1 MKRSTNHI
9 LTTHTGSLPRPS
21 DLVDMVL
28 RKEEKQPV
36 DEDVLAMRVRS
47 AVAEVV
53 RRQAEVGVTVL
64 NDGEQGKPGYSTYMK
79 DRLTGF
85 EGESTAAAVSGEAK
99 DFPEYTAHR
108 TGRAAPKRP
117 SCAGPIAWKDR
128 DAVRKEIEN
137 LQAAVKEVQA
147 EEVFMTAASP
157 GVVPHFMKDQYYGSE
172 EKYLYALADAL
183 KEEYDAIHRA
193 GFVLQVDCPDLCMS
207 RHNRFS
213 DLSTKE
219 FKKIAEL
226 HVAALNHALR
236 DIPAD
241 RVRLHMC
248 WGNYEGPHHLDI
260 PLTEIIDVALKA
272 KVGALS
278 FEGANPRHEHEW
290 VVFKEFHLPDGLAI
304 IPGVIDSTTNFVE
317 HPELVAQRIVRY
329 AEVVGPRERHR
340 GHRLRLRHLR
350 ARKAD
355 HRSAHRVGQTQVA
368 GRGRGHRLKETLEL
382 AGIKS
387 LGQLPSHRRIQTGAS
402 VSAQNPLRCSRGSR
416 CGGAAALTIETERK
430 RLNGWNDWN
439 GIHCEQGIFVSI
451 VINTKAKSE
460 TPKPFIPY
468 LSFIPLPLSFL

>member
-1 MKRSTNHI
+1 MKRSTHHI

-28 RKEEKQPV
+28 RKEAKQPV
-36 DEDVLAMRVRS
+36 DEEALAMRVRS

-53 RRQAEVGVTVL
+53 LKQTEVGITFP

-99 DFPEYTAHR
+99 DFPEYSAR
-108 TGRAAPKRP
+108 RAGRASPMRP
-117 SCAGPIAWKDR
+117 ACTGPISWKDR
-128 DAVRKEIEN
+128 DAVRKDIEN
-137 LQAAVKEVQA
+137 LKDAVKAVKA
-147 EEVFMTAASP
+147 EEVFMTTASP

-193 GFVLQVDCPDLCMS
+193 GFVLQLDCPDLCMS

-213 DLSTKE
+213 DLSTTE
-219 FKKIAEL
+219 FKKIAEV

-260 PLTEIIDVALKA
+260 PLREIIDVALKA

-290 VVFKEFHLPDGLAI
+290 VVFKEIHLPDGVAI
-304 IPGVIDSTTNFVE
+304 IPGVIDSTTHFIE

-329 AEVVGPRERHR
+329 AEVVGRENVIAGTDCGFGTFVRAEPTIDPRIAWAK
-340 GHRLRLRHLR
+340 L
-350 ARKAD
+350 
-355 HRSAHRVGQTQVA
+355 
-368 GRGRGHRLKETLEL
+368 
-382 AGIKS
+382 KS
-387 LGQLPSHRRIQTGAS
+387 LTD
-402 VSAQNPLRCSRGSR
+402 
-416 CGGAAALTIETERK
+416 GAAIASK
-430 RLNGWNDWN
+430 RLWN
-439 GIHCEQGIFVSI
+439 
-451 VINTKAKSE
+451 
-460 TPKPFIPY
+460 
-468 LSFIPLPLSFL
+468 

>member
-1 MKRSTNHI
+1 MKRSTHHI

-28 RKEEKQPV
+28 RKEAKQPV
-36 DEDVLAMRVRS
+36 DEEALAMRVRS

-53 RRQAEVGVTVL
+53 LKQTEVGITFP

-99 DFPEYTAHR
+99 DFPEYSAR
-108 TGRAAPKRP
+108 RAGRASPMRP
-117 SCAGPIAWKDR
+117 ACTGPISWKDR
-128 DAVRKEIEN
+128 DAVRKDIEN
-137 LQAAVKEVQA
+137 LKDAVKAVKA

-193 GFVLQVDCPDLCMS
+193 GFVLQLDCPDLCMS

-213 DLSTKE
+213 DLSTTE
-219 FKKIAEL
+219 FKKIAEV

-260 PLTEIIDVALKA
+260 PLREIIDVALKA

-290 VVFKEFHLPDGLAI
+290 VVFKEIHLPDGVAI
-304 IPGVIDSTTNFVE
+304 IPGVIDSTTHFIE

-329 AEVVGPRERHR
+329 AEVVGRENVIAGTDCGFGTFVRAEPTIDPRIAWAK
-340 GHRLRLRHLR
+340 L
-350 ARKAD
+350 
-355 HRSAHRVGQTQVA
+355 
-368 GRGRGHRLKETLEL
+368 
-382 AGIKS
+382 KS
-387 LGQLPSHRRIQTGAS
+387 LTD
-402 VSAQNPLRCSRGSR
+402 
-416 CGGAAALTIETERK
+416 GAAIASK
-430 RLNGWNDWN
+430 RLWN
-439 GIHCEQGIFVSI
+439 
-451 VINTKAKSE
+451 
-460 TPKPFIPY
+460 
-468 LSFIPLPLSFL
+468 

>member
-1 MKRSTNHI
+1 MMKRSTNHI
-9 LTTHTGSLPRPS
+9 LTTHTGSLPRPT

-85 EGESTAAAVSGEAK
+85 EGESAAAAVSGEAK
-99 DFPEYTAHR
+99 DFPEYTARR
-108 TGRAAPKRP
+108 TGRAVPKRP
-117 SCAGPIAWKDR
+117 ACTGPIAWQDR
-128 DAVRKEIEN
+128 DAVRKDIEN
-137 LQAAVKEVQA
+137 LQAAVKEVEA

-183 KEEYDAIHRA
+183 KQEYDAIHRA

-290 VVFKEFHLPDGLAI
+290 VVFKEFHLPDGLVI

-329 AEVVGPRERHR
+329 AEVVGRENVIAGTDCGFGTFVRAEPTIDPRIAWAK
-340 GHRLRLRHLR
+340 L
-350 ARKAD
+350 
-355 HRSAHRVGQTQVA
+355 
-368 GRGRGHRLKETLEL
+368 
-382 AGIKS
+382 KS
-387 LGQLPSHRRIQTGAS
+387 LAE
-402 VSAQNPLRCSRGSR
+402 
-416 CGGAAALTIETERK
+416 GAAIASKKL
-430 RLNGWNDWN
+430 WN
-439 GIHCEQGIFVSI
+439 
-451 VINTKAKSE
+451 
-460 TPKPFIPY
+460 
-468 LSFIPLPLSFL
+468 

>member
-1 MKRSTNHI
+1 MKRSTHHI

-21 DLVDMVL
+21 DLVDIVL
-28 RKEEKQPV
+28 RQEAKQPV
-36 DEDVLAMRVRS
+36 DEEVLAMRVRS

-53 RRQAEVGVTVL
+53 LKQAEIGITFL

-99 DFPEYTAHR
+99 DFPEYSAR
-108 TGRAAPKRP
+108 RAGRASPMRP
-117 SCAGPIAWKDR
+117 ACTGPIAWKNR
-128 DAVRKEIEN
+128 DAVRKDIEN
-137 LQAAVKEVQA
+137 LKDAIKAVKA

-193 GFVLQVDCPDLCMS
+193 GFVLQLDCPDLCMS

-213 DLSTKE
+213 DLSTTE

-260 PLTEIIDVALKA
+260 PLREIIDVALKA

-290 VVFKEFHLPDGLAI
+290 VVFKEVHLPDGMAI
-304 IPGVIDSTTNFVE
+304 IPGVIDSTTHFIE

-329 AEVVGPRERHR
+329 AEVVGGENVIAGTDCGFGTFVRAEPTIDPRIAWAK
-340 GHRLRLRHLR
+340 L
-350 ARKAD
+350 
-355 HRSAHRVGQTQVA
+355 
-368 GRGRGHRLKETLEL
+368 
-382 AGIKS
+382 KS
-387 LGQLPSHRRIQTGAS
+387 LAD
-402 VSAQNPLRCSRGSR
+402 
-416 CGGAAALTIETERK
+416 GAAIASK
-430 RLNGWNDWN
+430 RLWN
-439 GIHCEQGIFVSI
+439 
-451 VINTKAKSE
+451 
-460 TPKPFIPY
+460 
-468 LSFIPLPLSFL
+468 